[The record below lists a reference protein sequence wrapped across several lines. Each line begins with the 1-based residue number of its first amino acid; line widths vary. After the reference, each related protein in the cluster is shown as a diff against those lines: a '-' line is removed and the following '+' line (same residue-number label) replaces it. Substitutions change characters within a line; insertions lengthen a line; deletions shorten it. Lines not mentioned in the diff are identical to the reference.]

1 MFTELTASQD
11 DQSGLKT
18 PLVLKQVIHITG
30 HIPDSLT
37 HCSFDEP
44 WSMPDHMS
52 LFLDCPNE
60 GQSSVKN
67 TVENKNAD
75 SQYLPFL
82 WLNILRQDFS
92 TFILLR
98 STSLKS
104 KCDLPFSILHT
115 NWLLLLPWIVLT
127 YLVNVFPISSYWVHS
142 PVSLPSTWK
151 V

>member
-1 MFTELTASQD
+1 
-11 DQSGLKT
+11 
-18 PLVLKQVIHITG
+18 
-30 HIPDSLT
+30 
-37 HCSFDEP
+37 
-44 WSMPDHMS
+44 MPDHMS

-115 NWLLLLPWIVLT
+115 NWLLLLP
-127 YLVNVFPISSYWVHS
+127 
-142 PVSLPSTWK
+142 
-151 V
+151 